1 VELLRLGGVMAVA
14 IDDHGASLDAG
25 ALSANGPA
33 VARIVKPACR
43 LSNGLLRSPRLKI
56 SS

>member
-1 VELLRLGGVMAVA
+1 MELLRLGGIMAVA

-25 ALSANGPA
+25 ALSANCPA